1 MSSTSSSRMSSKV
14 KKILKRIGIGLAVT
28 VIVLVV
34 AVEVLLQTGALT
46 GLVRNIAS
54 DYVDGRLQV
63 ERISGSIIT
72 HFPKVRL
79 VLEEVSVTYP
89 HDKFAYARGIT
100 PDLRYTEE
108 GRGAGADTLL
118 SFSNLDLTMSWIDA
132 IGGEITLKK
141 LALDSPRFFFHDY
154 GRSPRSRKKNPKRK
168 KRPKRPRRRT
178 IPSSRSI
185 SAMSP
190 SPAAPISCIHPPR
203 TAPTC
208 G

>member
-89 HDKFAYARGIT
+89 HDKFGNHAQKTRPGQ
-100 PDLRYTEE
+100 PPFF
-108 GRGAGADTLL
+108 L
-118 SFSNLDLTMSWIDA
+118 S
-132 IGGEITLKK
+132 
-141 LALDSPRFFFHDY
+141 
-154 GRSPRSRKKNPKRK
+154 
-168 KRPKRPRRRT
+168 
-178 IPSSRSI
+178 
-185 SAMSP
+185 
-190 SPAAPISCIHPPR
+190 
-203 TAPTC
+203 
-208 G
+208 